1 MTTKMITIKILPA
14 APMTNYNP
22 PATVKMMRS
31 KNENADAKSKT
42 ATWPLAKTVYPVAW
56 IH

>member
-14 APMTNYNP
+14 APTTNYNP